1 MAVLRTGEW
10 CKAGDAHFK
19 LAVIVCVLVVKL
31 KG

>member
-1 MAVLRTGEW
+1 MLRTGEW